1 MAIAPDSLSLLEM
14 HALNGAQRQADSAAN
29 VAEASRLG
37 YLESKT
43 QLNQREALATR
54 SADVSLVAR
63 DALQLNAAT
72 KP

>member
-1 MAIAPDSLSLLEM
+1 MDAMELLQM
-14 HALNGAQRQADSAAN
+14 HALNGSQRQADAAAN

-72 KP
+72 GSA